1 MLTVAVPAVLTQP
14 ISLKMQNVICGAD
27 QTDIYFERLKSAKV
41 GLVANKSSMIGDVHL
56 LDKMLNEGVHVV
68 SIFCPEHGFRGEGEA
83 GERIDDHLDP
93 VTGIPV
99 ISIYGSKKKPDPDDL
114 SGIDIL
120 VFDMQDVGARF
131 YTYISTLHY
140 VMEAAGELEIPLIIL
155 DRPNPNGFY
164 VDGPIRE
171 PEFTSF
177 VGMHPI
183 PVVHGMTI
191 GEYGL
196 MINGEGWLSKS
207 VQCEVSVV
215 PCLNYDHLTAYELPV
230 RPSPNLPNQIS
241 VYLYP
246 SLCFFEGTKVSIGR
260 GTKLPFQILGHP
272 DLDQDFTFRPVSTPG
287 ASLNPKCKDQ
297 LCFGWDVRRTGIKM
311 LFDKPG
317 IQLEWVIKAYNE
329 LGQPSDF
336 FRAYFDTLSGTKRI
350 REMIESGYDAET
362 IRKSWDEELRQFMLV
377 REKYLIYPDF

>member
-1 MLTVAVPAVLTQP
+1 MRRFIILFFVLTVAVPAVLSQS
-14 ISLKMQNVICGAD
+14 ISLKRQKVICGAD
-27 QTDIYFERLKSAKV
+27 QTDKYFERLKSAKI

-56 LDKMLNEGVHVV
+56 LDKMLKEGVHVV

-140 VMEAAGELEIPLIIL
+140 VMEAAGELRIPLIIL

-171 PEFTSF
+171 SEFTSF

-272 DLDQDFTFRPVSTPG
+272 D
-287 ASLNPKCKDQ
+287 
-297 LCFGWDVRRTGIKM
+297 
-311 LFDKPG
+311 
-317 IQLEWVIKAYNE
+317 
-329 LGQPSDF
+329 
-336 FRAYFDTLSGTKRI
+336 
-350 REMIESGYDAET
+350 
-362 IRKSWDEELRQFMLV
+362 
-377 REKYLIYPDF
+377 